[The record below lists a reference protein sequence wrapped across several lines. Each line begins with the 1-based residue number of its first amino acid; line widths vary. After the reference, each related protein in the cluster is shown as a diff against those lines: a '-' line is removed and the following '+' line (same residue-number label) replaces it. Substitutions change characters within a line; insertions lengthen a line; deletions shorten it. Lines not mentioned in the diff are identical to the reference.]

1 MKRAIAGCLVAIAV
15 LLFTTALGLAVIHVS
30 DFPYVLDVDLLNI
43 CEKAELPRAEVIL
56 NYNVVMEYLSPFTS
70 NEFALPTLGYTAQ
83 SSFHFYECKNLF
95 KGIYI
100 MGLVSALILAFL
112 YKKKAVSKLTLRV
125 SGIVTLA
132 IPVVIG
138 AALLTNFDWVFA
150 FFHSM
155 FFAGETWIFDP
166 NVDEI
171 IKIMPSEFFMHCAI
185 FIALFW
191 IAGAAIQLKIGYLDE
206 EACKT

>member
-1 MKRAIAGCLVAIAV
+1 MKRATAGCIVAIAV
-15 LLFTTALGLAVIHVS
+15 LLFTTAFGLAVIHLS
-30 DFPYVLDVDLLNI
+30 NFPYVADIDYLNI
-43 CEKAELPRAEVIL
+43 CENAKLPRAEVLL
-56 NYNVVMEYLSPFTS
+56 NYNAVMEFLSPFTS
-70 NEFALPTLGYTAQ
+70 DEFALPTLEYSAQ

-95 KGIYI
+95 KGIYSL
-100 MGLVSALILAFL
+100 GLVSALILAFL

-125 SGIVTLA
+125 SGSVTLA

-138 AALLTNFDWVFA
+138 VALLTNFDWVFT
-150 FFHSM
+150 FFHSI
-155 FFAGETWIFDP
+155 FFAGETWMFDP

-171 IKIMPSEFFMHCAI
+171 IRIMPSEFFMHCAI

-191 IAGAAIQLKIGYLDE
+191 IAGAVLQLKIGYSNK

>member
-15 LLFTTALGLAVIHVS
+15 LLFTTAFGLVVIHLS
-30 DFPYVLDVDLLNI
+30 NFPYVSDIDYLNI
-43 CEKAELPRAEVIL
+43 SEKAELPRAEVLL
-56 NYNVVMEYLSPFTS
+56 NYNAVMEYLSPFTS

-95 KGIYI
+95 KGIYS

-112 YKKKAVSKLTLRV
+112 YKKKTVSKLTLRV
-125 SGIVTLA
+125 SGTVTLA

-138 AALLTNFDWVFA
+138 VALLTNFDWVFT
-150 FFHSM
+150 FFHSI
-155 FFAGETWIFDP
+155 FFAGETWMFDP
-166 NVDEI
+166 NADEI

-185 FIALFW
+185 FLALFW
-191 IAGAAIQLKIGYLDE
+191 IAGALFQLRIGYSNE
-206 EACKT
+206 EARKI